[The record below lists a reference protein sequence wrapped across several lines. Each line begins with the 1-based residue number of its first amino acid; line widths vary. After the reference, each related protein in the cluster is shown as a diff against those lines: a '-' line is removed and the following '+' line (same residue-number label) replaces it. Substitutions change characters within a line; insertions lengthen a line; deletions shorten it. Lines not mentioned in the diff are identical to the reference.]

1 MKIPSILTALILP
14 ILLAMPVRAQEK
26 PVETS
31 IIKLVS
37 GDTMTGKVA
46 GIKDDSVNL
55 ITDYGVVKIP
65 VAKISEESRKQLK
78 IAPET
83 ETTTLK
89 NRVTEL
95 EALVA
100 TLREEN
106 ANLRKG
112 GAGGK
117 PTATSPSKETAKTPA
132 TPATPVTPGE
142 TTVLTYKLSSSGKRH
157 NSRCR
162 YFKSAGEA
170 CSATD
175 GEPCKVC
182 GG

>member
-14 ILLAMPVRAQEK
+14 ILMALPVRAQEK
-26 PVETS
+26 PAEIST
-31 IIKLVS
+31 IKLVS

-78 IAPET
+78 MAPET
-83 ETTTLK
+83 ETTSLK

-100 TLREEN
+100 SLREEN
-106 ANLRKG
+106 ANLRKT
-112 GAGGK
+112 GAPGK
-117 PTATSPSKETAKTPA
+117 PVAANPSKETAKTPA
-132 TPATPVTPGE
+132 TPGE

>member
-14 ILLAMPVRAQEK
+14 ILMAMPVRAQEK
-26 PVETS
+26 PVEIST
-31 IIKLVS
+31 IKLVS

-132 TPATPVTPGE
+132 TPGE

>member
-1 MKIPSILTALILP
+1 MKITSILTILILP
-14 ILLAMPVRAQEK
+14 ILLALPVKAQEK
-26 PVETS
+26 PVKIST
-31 IIKLVS
+31 IKLVS

-46 GIKDDSVNL
+46 GIKDDFVNL

-78 IAPET
+78 VAPET
-83 ETTTLK
+83 ETTTLR

-106 ANLRKG
+106 ANFRKS

-117 PTATSPSKETAKTPA
+117 PPAKSPSKETAKTLA
-132 TPATPVTPGE
+132 TPGE

-170 CSATD
+170 CSAAD